1 MTKGLQ
7 KSSKKKQKL
16 YNKFLKSKAN
26 ENEKKY
32 KTYKS
37 LFKIL
42 KEKSKKIYYS
52 RKLENCKQNM
62 KKTLD
67 TIKQVI
73 GKTKTIKND
82 IR

>member
-16 YNKFLKSKAN
+16 HDKFLNSKTN

-37 LFKIL
+37 LFKVL
-42 KEKSKKIYYS
+42 KEKSKKIITRES
-52 RKLENCKQNM
+52 L
-62 KKTLD
+62 KT
-67 TIKQVI
+67 VS
-73 GKTKTIKND
+73 KT
-82 IR
+82 